1 MGCGCGN
8 LIESINDFCCSES
21 CEKQWECCGCGNII
35 EVLKQRISRFH
46 CYGIDINIAN
56 VDAAG
61 ERNLPNIHLGDSEL
75 VNQIF
80 PSQLDFDII
89 IFSGL
94 LNRQVTSREK
104 AYKVLSN
111 ALNKLN
117 SGGYVIITGY
127 TSCHFTADDLET
139 MGIEV
144 LNKSIPHHLFKDYV
158 DYYLRQLY
166 VGRKLD

>member
-8 LIESINDFCCSES
+8 LIESINHFCCSAN

-35 EVLKQRISRFH
+35 EVLKQRIPRFQ
-46 CYGIDINIAN
+46 CYGIDIISAN
-56 VDAAG
+56 VDAAE
-61 ERNLPNIHLGDSEL
+61 ERNLPNILLGDSEL
-75 VNQIF
+75 INEIF
-80 PSQLDFDII
+80 PSHLDFDII
-89 IFSGL
+89 VFSGL

-104 AYKVLSN
+104 AYKILCN
-111 ALNKLN
+111 ALHKLN

-127 TSCHFTADDLET
+127 TSCHFTSDDLES

-144 LNKSIPHHLFKDYV
+144 LKKSIPHQIFKDYQN
-158 DYYLRQLY
+158 YYLRQLY